1 MEWREAFFQKIDL
14 PRRKSQAPN
23 QVPEVSQSDRAQ
35 SQSPSQGVRD
45 SSRDVIFGT
54 TSLSG
59 LDEQDG
65 RYHGS
70 QCQLMRQ
77 RLLVLKETPLLD
89 SS

>member
-1 MEWREAFFQKIDL
+1 MCDE
-14 PRRKSQAPN
+14 
-23 QVPEVSQSDRAQ
+23 
-35 SQSPSQGVRD
+35 
-45 SSRDVIFGT
+45 DVVGAVLAVEGADTGRGNIGT